1 MQCRLGSDQ
10 HHKELKAAHGIKITA
25 QGLEHVFPGI
35 GLYVVGPGNDVQ
47 VVKEAAV
54 QDPDSIMSRSDK
66 SGQVCKRD
74 VMKATVM
81 LERKREY
88 ATILALD
95 VKVMPEAQELAD
107 ETGV

>member
-1 MQCRLGSDQ
+1 MRNRNAFNLITHVNG
-10 HHKELKAAHGIKITA
+10 HKQTTPKSPVVNIP
-25 QGLEHVFPGI
+25 VSWMSI
-35 GLYVVGPGNDVQ
+35 GP
-47 VVKEAAV
+47 
-54 QDPDSIMSRSDK
+54 
-66 SGQVCKRD
+66 VCKRD